1 MSLTESFNLED
12 QWERKGNHQRDP
24 TWDHSCTL
32 TVRRKSRRNRETI
45 TVTSG
50 VLEASGHNLSAPED
64 ENEAEMEGNR
74 EIGDP
79 PGGSR
84 SLHALLME
92 GAVEE
97 NRHTRDPA
105 SKIEPKQA
113 VAVGRRTKRRKNQ
126 PSLVPERDPITE
138 GGEEAAETNRET
150 SR

>member
-1 MSLTESFNLED
+1 M
-12 QWERKGNHQRDP
+12 
-24 TWDHSCTL
+24 
-32 TVRRKSRRNRETI
+32 
-45 TVTSG
+45 TSG

-74 EIGDP
+74 EIGDL